1 MTVYGQ
7 CFAWGTQ
14 TDGVISIKT
23 SLNGVI
29 FDSNETGASGDPYYL
44 DSNTEAEKRELL
56 QQAALTNEASFYGGQ
71 NSGFAAMAPDGTTV
85 KGDPQIGVKDGTL
98 PAGNGIYGEGN
109 VCLFA
114 GDMTTL
120 NG

>member
-1 MTVYGQ
+1 MTVYAQ
-7 CFAWGTQ
+7 CFESGTQ

-29 FDSNETGASGDPYYL
+29 FNSNESDASGDPYYL
-44 DSNTEAEKRELL
+44 DTNTEAEKRVMLL
-56 QQAALTNEASFYGGQ
+56 QSADTNEASFYGGN

-98 PAGNGIYGEGN
+98 AAGNG
-109 VCLFA
+109 
-114 GDMTTL
+114 
-120 NG
+120 